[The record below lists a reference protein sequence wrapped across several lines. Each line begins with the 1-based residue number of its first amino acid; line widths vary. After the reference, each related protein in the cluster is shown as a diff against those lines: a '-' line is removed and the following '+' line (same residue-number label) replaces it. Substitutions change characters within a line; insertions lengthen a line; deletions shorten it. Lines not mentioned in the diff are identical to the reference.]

1 MGDYDVQDVAEE
13 IYGMNIL
20 VFTSLW
26 PNSEQP
32 NLGIFVKNR
41 IEALAQISGV
51 DVRAVA
57 PVPYFPRQFQSTIIP
72 ARWRRMARVAD
83 REMIAGIETF
93 HPRHLVTPKVG
104 MAFYSR
110 WMARSAEN
118 LLRRLH
124 AEQPISLIDAHY
136 VYPDGHA
143 AVLLGERLNIPVVI
157 TARGT
162 DINLFSQMP
171 LIRPMI
177 RYTLK
182 RASGVIAVSNALKQR
197 MVDLGIEAGKI
208 AVIRNGVDR
217 SIFYPRDRAEARR
230 RLGLASDSRIIITV
244 GALVPLKG
252 IDRLID
258 AMKLLSNE
266 SIKLY
271 VIGEGPERAALEAQI
286 AKHNLTDRVFLI
298 GARPQHKL
306 AEWYSAADLFCLA
319 SSREGCPNVVIE
331 AMACGTPVVAADV
344 GGVREL
350 VIEPAYGRVI
360 SSMTAGSL
368 ARDIRAVL
376 ETDCD
381 HDGVAIHV
389 GTRSWA
395 EVAKEVMDY
404 WTSSVEFSTPRSGLT
419 ATHT

>member
-1 MGDYDVQDVAEE
+1 MH
-13 IYGMNIL
+13 IL

-41 IEALAQISGV
+41 IAALAQIDGV
-51 DVRAVA
+51 DVRVVA
-57 PVPYFPRQFQSTIIP
+57 PVPYFPKSFQSPIIP
-72 ARWRRMARVAD
+72 ARWRRMARIAD
-83 REMIAGIETF
+83 REMIAGIRTY

-110 WMARSAEN
+110 WMASGAEN
-118 LLRRLH
+118 LLRSLH
-124 AEQPISLIDAHY
+124 AERPISLIDAHY

-162 DINLFSQMP
+162 DINLFSRMP
-171 LIRPMI
+171 LIRSMI
-177 RYTLK
+177 RQTLK
-182 RASGVIAVSNALKQR
+182 RADGVIAVSSALKQR
-197 MVDLGIEAGKI
+197 MIELGIEAEKI
-208 AVIRNGVDR
+208 AVIRNGIDH
-217 SIFYPRDRAEARR
+217 SIFYPRDQAEARR
-230 RLGLASDSRIIITV
+230 RLGLTSESQIIITV

-252 IDRLID
+252 IDRLIA

-266 SIKLY
+266 NIKLY
-271 VIGEGPERAALEAQI
+271 VIGDGPERAVLESQI
-286 AKHNLTDRVFLI
+286 AKFELTDRVFLP
-298 GARPQHKL
+298 GSRPQQEL

-344 GGVREL
+344 GGVHEL
-350 VIEPAYGRVI
+350 VGPAYGRVI
-360 SSMTAGSL
+360 SSVTAESL
-368 ARDIRAVL
+368 AREIEFAL
-376 ETDCD
+376 EMDSD
-381 HDGVAIHV
+381 RDEIAIQV
-389 GTRSWA
+389 GMRSWT

-404 WTSSVEFSTPRSGLT
+404 WMSSVKFFPPRSRLT
-419 ATHT
+419 ATRP

>member
-1 MGDYDVQDVAEE
+1 
-13 IYGMNIL
+13 MNVLI
-20 VFTSLW
+20 FTSLW

-41 IEALAQISGV
+41 IAALAQIEGIN
-51 DVRAVA
+51 VRVVA
-57 PVPYFPRQFQSTIIP
+57 PVPYFPSVFQSSIIP
-72 ARWRRMARVAD
+72 ARWRRMARIAD

-93 HPRHLVTPKVG
+93 HPRHLVTPKIG
-104 MAFYSR
+104 MTFYSR
-110 WMARSAEN
+110 WMAHGSES

-143 AVLLGERLNIPVVI
+143 AALLGERLNIPVVI

-162 DINLFSQMP
+162 DINLFSRMP

-177 RYTLK
+177 RQALK
-182 RASGVIAVSNALKQR
+182 RADGVIAVSGALKQR
-197 MVDLGIEAGKI
+197 MVDLGIEAEKI
-208 AVIRNGVDR
+208 AIIRNGVDC

-230 RLGLASDSRIIITV
+230 RLGLASESRIIITV

-252 IDRLID
+252 IDRLIGT
-258 AMKLLSNE
+258 MKLLSNE
-266 SIKLY
+266 RVKLY
-271 VIGEGPERAALEAQI
+271 VIGEGPERAKLEAQV
-286 AKHNLTDRVFLI
+286 AKQGLSGRVFLV
-298 GARPQHKL
+298 GSRPQEEL

-331 AMACGTPVVAADV
+331 AMACGTPIVAADV

-350 VIEPAYGRVI
+350 IVRTASGRVI
-360 SSMTAGSL
+360 SAVTAESL
-368 ARDIRAVL
+368 AREIKVAL
-376 ETDCD
+376 EIDCD
-381 HDGVAIHV
+381 RDGIAKQ
-389 GTRSWA
+389 GGARSWA
-395 EVAKEVMDY
+395 EVAQEVMDY
-404 WTSSVEFSTPRSGLT
+404 WTSSVDFFPPRSSLT

>member
-1 MGDYDVQDVAEE
+1 
-13 IYGMNIL
+13 MNVLI
-20 VFTSLW
+20 FTSLW
-26 PNSEQP
+26 PNSERP

-41 IEALAQISGV
+41 IAALAQIDGV
-51 DVRAVA
+51 DVRVVA
-57 PVPYFPRQFQSTIIP
+57 PVPYFPKSFQSPIIP
-72 ARWRRMARVAD
+72 ARWRRMASIAD
-83 REMIAGIETF
+83 REMIAGIQTY

-104 MAFYSR
+104 MTFYSR
-110 WMARSAEN
+110 WMACGAEN

-177 RYTLK
+177 RHALK
-182 RASGVIAVSNALKQR
+182 RADGVIAVSNALKQR
-197 MVDLGIEAGKI
+197 MIELGIEAEKV
-208 AVIRNGVDR
+208 AVIRNGIDR
-217 SIFYPRDRAEARR
+217 SIFHPRDQAETRR
-230 RLGLASDSRIIITV
+230 RLGLASESRIVITV

-252 IDRLID
+252 TDRLID
-258 AMKLLSNE
+258 AMRLLSDE

-271 VIGEGPERAALEAQI
+271 VIGEGPERGALESQI
-286 AKHNLTDRVFLI
+286 AKHKLTDRVFLV
-298 GARPQHKL
+298 GSRSHEEL

-331 AMACGTPVVAADV
+331 AMACGTPVIAADV

-350 VIEPAYGRVI
+350 VVGPACGRVI
-360 SSMTAGSL
+360 ASVTAESL
-368 ARDIRAVL
+368 AREIEVAL
-376 ETDCD
+376 ESNWNREGIGK
-381 HDGVAIHV
+381 HFGSQ
-389 GTRSWA
+389 SWS
-395 EVAKEVMDY
+395 EVAKEVTDCWMG
-404 WTSSVEFSTPRSGLT
+404 VVKFHCLT
-419 ATHT
+419 DLQQA